1 MSDYSKPLSINLA
14 VRPIKLVNVDV
25 ENGLVVVDLWLIS
38 TWTDERLQWDPEYFN
53 ITELYIDSSLIYI
66 PDIELY
72 YG

>member
-1 MSDYSKPLSINLA
+1 MY
-14 VRPIKLVNVDV
+14 VKLIANMYPCFPT
-25 ENGLVVVDLWLIS
+25 LQ

-53 ITELYIDSSLIYI
+53 ITELYIDPSRIYI